1 MAITLR
7 KEELSFGYNYIIGRN
22 IDSFKNILSHI
33 TDLKELENFLIELN
47 EFYYHMPETEDIFLY
62 SKEDVVLF
70 EDVKNPNIS
79 ERNNLITKSHNGGD
93 QQFIIS
99 SLAKKEWLYELLNCR
114 INELKESGDA
124 TKDSIKPIKTEKH
137 VLTTEDIYDF
147 LKLHFKIDIKKELFI
162 SEENFS
168 SIIISGI
175 PNKLSSKQ
183 LTKYQIGH
191 LFNFLLKDFHN
202 IKNRIMFAYKG
213 QGQKEN
219 IEFSE
224 ANSALN
230 DKNRDIISGK
240 TTNRNLVKFA
250 DNLEKELNV
259 FIHNKK
265 NL

>member
-114 INELKESGDA
+114 IKKLKNI
-124 TKDSIKPIKTEKH
+124 KDSDENMTGQPLID
-137 VLTTEDIYDF
+137 LTSEDIYDF

-259 FIHNKK
+259 FIRNKK